1 MYRTS
6 LLFMLGLTLSPL
18 TAQSQPRVVPSEDKG
33 TYLGILVAPVSD
45 SLYAQLPQLP
55 SKQGVLVTHIL
66 PDSPAAR
73 VNLRRHDIL
82 LRYDDTII
90 NSTDQLARMILND
103 TPRRKVKLHLLR
115 QGQPVTEEVTLEL
128 GPALLLAS
136 DRKDSSPDG
145 PPRSV
150 AKPEPTPALTVS
162 VVPLER
168 DEFRVDIE
176 YYQEGTGRLHSI
188 SSKGNIDHIQAEL
201 KKLPPTQRTLADVVL
216 KRLRKLNVD
225 EQP

>member
-1 MYRTS
+1 
-6 LLFMLGLTLSPL
+6 LLLILGLTLPPAA
-18 TAQSQPRVVPSEDKG
+18 AQSQPRVYPSKEKG
-33 TYLGILVAPVSD
+33 TYLGILVAPISE

-82 LRYDDTII
+82 LRYDETAI
-90 NSTDQLARMILND
+90 NSTDQLARLILHD
-103 TPRRKVKLHLLR
+103 TPQRKVKLHLLR

-136 DRKDSSPDG
+136 DPKDVSADG

-150 AKPEPTPALTVS
+150 AKPEPTPALTVA

-168 DEFRVDIE
+168 DEFRVDFE
-176 YYQEGTGRLHSI
+176 YYLEGTGRLHTI
-188 SSKGNIDHIQAEL
+188 SYEGNLDHIQAEL
-201 KKLPPTQRTLADVVL
+201 KKLPATQRILADVVL
-216 KRLRKLNVD
+216 KRLRKLNTD
-225 EQP
+225 GRP